1 MKVQPSMNEPDEK
14 RFNPGAGLPPPEL
27 AGRND
32 ELDEITAALNSLET
46 SVCPSANIALIG
58 PRGHGKTVLLHW
70 VRTQVDRRKYNIKYT
85 HLLSDHFKSHHDLVD
100 ALADQEIFA
109 ALAEDGFSASIN
121 LFGSGVSFSRN
132 AAAKKLLGPVLR
144 NKCSENGLAILID
157 EAHML
162 YRYPDTTRLFLN
174 EAQVLAGSNR
184 PLLLI
189 FAGSPNISAR
199 LTNVE
204 ATFWDRLD
212 KIGIG
217 LLDAEAAQNAL
228 RKPLESM
235 GYCVAA
241 DTLKNAAEAALR
253 YHIFFNLSGESCIAP
268 PRRPPTSLFAAT
280 KSAMQFLSLRWKN
293 SVLERIL
300 TILDGMTKFAKAA
313 YCVRPK
319 LLQDVLYQ
327 VGANRFAP
335 FS

>member
-1 MKVQPSMNEPDEK
+1 M
-14 RFNPGAGLPPPEL
+14 
-27 AGRND
+27 
-32 ELDEITAALNSLET
+32 
-46 SVCPSANIALIG
+46 
-58 PRGHGKTVLLHW
+58 
-70 VRTQVDRRKYNIKYT
+70 RTQVDRRKYNIKYT
-85 HLLSDHFKSHHDLVD
+85 HLLPDHFKSHHDLVD

-253 YHIFFNLSGESCIAP
+253 YSYFLQLIGRELHRAAEAAADKLVRGNEIGDAILKLALEKFGARANTYYSGRYDEIRESGILRSAEAVARCFVSSGSKSIRTVQLEKIIGESMDPTLLGMLASHSGGIDPAAWVEAEL
-268 PRRPPTSLFAAT
+268 RRVGLVWSQIGQEEFCEPGIPSL
-280 KSAMQFLSLRWKN
+280 MDY
-293 SVLERIL
+293 IL
-300 TILDGMTKFAKAA
+300 
-313 YCVRPK
+313 
-319 LLQDVLYQ
+319 
-327 VGANRFAP
+327 NRARA
-335 FS
+335 